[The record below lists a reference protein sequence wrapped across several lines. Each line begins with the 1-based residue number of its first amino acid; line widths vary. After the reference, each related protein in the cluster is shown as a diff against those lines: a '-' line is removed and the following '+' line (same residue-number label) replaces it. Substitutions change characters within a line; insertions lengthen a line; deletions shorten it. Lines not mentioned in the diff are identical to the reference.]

1 MLLLHNFS
9 NYWQFITFL
18 VETRVS
24 FEWVIAAG
32 FVETSPLVIKF
43 LIKVQVVVVVVV
55 KVIAIGSSGIRSS
68 SRLLLASVVVV
79 VGIVV
84 VESLRS
90 LIVVKVAVESRI
102 IIRTAVKLII
112 ISNRIESWSE
122 SAAIVVESGA
132 IKVPSKVPL
141 LLIAIKVILRLVSA
155 AIVLYQ

>member
-1 MLLLHNFS
+1 M
-9 NYWQFITFL
+9 
-18 VETRVS
+18 S

-68 SRLLLASVVVV
+68 SRLLLA
-79 VGIVV
+79 IVV
-84 VESLRS
+84 AESLRS

-102 IIRTAVKLII
+102 IIAAVKLII
-112 ISNRIESWSE
+112 IFNRIESWSE
-122 SAAIVVESGA
+122 SVAIVVESGA